1 MPRKQG
7 HLTNAAM
14 SGSANAARHL
24 TTDELEAGLDHI
36 CQSPED
42 SGPLR
47 MIVRRPDIDR
57 REVVADGT
65 LDVAVGLVGDSWQA
79 RGSTRTPDGGPN
91 PAAQVTI
98 INARLLALLAQSE
111 KRWPLAGDQLVID
124 IDMSTQNLPP
134 GTRVA
139 IGSAVIE
146 VSEEPHTGCAKLA
159 QRFGDDA
166 LRFISTPTGRRVRLR
181 GVNTRVVQS
190 GSIRVG
196 DAATK
201 LGP

>member
-1 MPRKQG
+1 MPRKHG
-7 HLTNAAM
+7 NPTNAAM
-14 SGSANAARHL
+14 SGSANAARHP

-47 MIVRRPDIDR
+47 MIVRRPDTDQ

-65 LDVAVGLVGDSWQA
+65 LDVAAGLGGDNWHA
-79 RGSTRTPDGGPN
+79 RGSSRTPDGGPN
-91 PAAQVTI
+91 PATQVTI

-111 KRWPLAGDQLVID
+111 RRWPLAGDQLVID

-134 GTRVA
+134 GARVA

-146 VSEEPHTGCAKLA
+146 VSEEPHTGCAKFA
-159 QRFGDDA
+159 ERFGNDA
-166 LRFISTPTGRRVRLR
+166 LRFISTPAGRRMRLR

-196 DAATK
+196 DVATK